1 MTNEI
6 KRRRKPTIPADR
18 PITLDER
25 RALDRAN
32 ITKILKEYQVLLP
45 HWNDILSSLVQA
57 KQSQK
62 IFALKTV
69 HDFIDGFELQA
80 PEGIGIR

>member
-1 MTNEI
+1 MELRDQIAIYKQDRRVLGKRPKAETEHGTWVEQARYIDQLQTAVTNEI

-32 ITKILKEYQVLLP
+32 ITKILKEY
-45 HWNDILSSLVQA
+45 
-57 KQSQK
+57 
-62 IFALKTV
+62 
-69 HDFIDGFELQA
+69 
-80 PEGIGIR
+80 